1 MSQDPYGFPE
11 AAPAAGAADVST
23 ALWLGVASALLAAV
37 GVCMCYVPYFIALPV
52 GAYGAYKGYQALATV
67 TDARDRTM
75 ATVALVAGT
84 ISTVISGIFAV
95 FILAYAV
102 FFVLYMGVVMAAIG
116 FGAASEPAADE
127 VPYEEW

>member
-1 MSQDPYGFPE
+1 HDPYGFPE
-11 AAPAAGAADVST
+11 STPGAGGGDVTT

-52 GAYGAYKGYQALATV
+52 GAYGAYKGYQALASV

-75 ATVALVAGT
+75 ATVALVTGS
-84 ISTVISGIFAV
+84 ISAVISAIFAV
-95 FILAYAV
+95 FVIAYAV
-102 FFVLYMGVVMAAIG
+102 FFVLYMGVIMAAIG
-116 FGAASEPAADE
+116 MGAASEPPAEE